1 VDSALIN
8 KHNKLYYKAMYLN
21 AELKEVN
28 VIFEQCKKEFL
39 IEASKKKRGPAG
51 ASLTKATN
59 RLTKDLGDIFA
70 SKNNNPD
77 LSSLKKLYRKI
88 MLKVHPDKLVL
99 VEDESVKNMY
109 SDICSKTM
117 NAMDTE
123 SWYLLFGAA
132 IDLGIKDIEIS
143 NDHIKML
150 KDDCEKLESKISEI
164 KKSIPWLWFHSN
176 DKIKEKCLK
185 QYVKI

>member
-1 VDSALIN
+1 VDPTLIN

-39 IEASKKKRGPAG
+39 IEASKEKRKPASV
-51 ASLTKATN
+51 SLTKATK
-59 RLTKDLGDIFA
+59 RLTEDLDDIFA
-70 SKNNNPD
+70 AKNNNPD
-77 LSSLKKLYRKI
+77 LSGFKKLYKKI

-99 VEDESVKNMY
+99 VEDDTMKNMY

-117 NAMDTE
+117 NAMDTK

-132 IDLGIKDIEIS
+132 TDLGIKDIEI
-143 NDHIKML
+143 NDDHIKML
-150 KDDCEKLESKISEI
+150 KDDCEKLESKISKV
-164 KKSIPWLWFHSN
+164 KKTVPWLWFHSN

-185 QYVKI
+185 QYLKM